1 MQSKDFIIKASQSLP
16 IKDKLYECQ
25 VVDVDVVLFEILTRH
40 NTKWGLANFH
50 ISKREL
56 FFLFHEL
63 FIHFTPFYIP
73 PL

>member
-1 MQSKDFIIKASQSLP
+1 MQSKDFIIKTSQSLP
-16 IKDKLYECQ
+16 VKDKLYECQ
-25 VVDVDVVLFEILTRH
+25 VVDVDIVLFEILTRQ